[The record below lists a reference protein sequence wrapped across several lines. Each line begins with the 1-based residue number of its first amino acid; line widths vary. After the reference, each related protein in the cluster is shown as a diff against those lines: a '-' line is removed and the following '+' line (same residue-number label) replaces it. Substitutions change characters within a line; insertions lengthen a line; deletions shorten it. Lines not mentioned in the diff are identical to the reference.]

1 MATPAELAF
10 ERTNL
15 DEDQLAHLQRL
26 LGTWGILADLSFSDL
41 VLMAPMA
48 PEPTDPRRGGLELVI
63 LGQMRPS
70 NSSTVIEHDLVGQTV
85 DAEVWPLVVLT
96 FESGESARGEMV
108 LEPGAEPVRLH
119 CIPVRCQGETVAVL
133 ARMSAGAGRRPGHLE
148 RTYRD
153 VFNRFAVMLSEG
165 TFPFPSEEVATE
177 EAPRV
182 GDGVVLVD
190 EEGRVRYASPNA
202 TNALHRMGMYSQ
214 IEGRRLTDLG
224 IEESAIEWALASAL
238 PVVEEVE
245 RRPDVTVLLH
255 CIPLIQSDDVTGC
268 IVLLRDV
275 TDLRRLDRLLLS
287 KDAAIR
293 EVHHRVKNNL
303 QTISALL
310 RLQARRLPPGGGRVA
325 LFEAERRVRS
335 IAIVHEILSREPS
348 DQVPFDE
355 IVTSLIRMAK
365 DSVVSRHLTFEVNG
379 GLGEVPA
386 DVATP
391 LAVVLAE
398 LVQNAIEHAFL
409 DFEAEED
416 GDGDDDADRDTTGT
430 IRVDL
435 SAEGGVLRVEVLD
448 DGSGL
453 PDGFDIDETQSLGL
467 SIVRDLVR
475 SQLDG
480 TITMRNRAVTGIGP
494 SAARSWSSSCRPVT
508 RSPSGSSGAGGR
520 RAGVAQ
526 EARRRAA
533 SQALRSLRR
542 SSSEVAPQTPD
553 SWLVARA
560 KSRQV
565 SWTSQLRHTRLADSI
580 WSTAGP
586 VVPMGKNRSG
596 SVLRQAAN
604 CLQSPSSH
612 STVRFHMRATLIPP
626 LISPDYPLVI

>member
-1 MATPAELAF
+1 MSTPAELAF

-15 DEDQLAHLQRL
+15 DEVQLAHLQRL

-41 VLMAPMA
+41 VLLAPMA
-48 PEPTDPRRGGLELVI
+48 SNAREHHGNGLELVI

-70 NSSTVIEHDLVGQTV
+70 NSATVVQHDLVGQPAGAA
-85 DAEVWPLVVLT
+85 DWPLAVLT
-96 FESGESARGEMV
+96 VETGEVTRGEV
-108 LEPGAEPVRLH
+108 LLETDEEPVRLH
-119 CIPVRCQGETVAVL
+119 CIPVRCEGITVAVL
-133 ARMSAGAGRRPGHLE
+133 ARLSAGAGRRPGHLE

-153 VFNRFAVMLSEG
+153 LFDRFAVMLAES

-182 GDGVVLVD
+182 GDGLVLVD

-255 CIPLIQSDDVTGC
+255 CIPLLAQDDVTGC
-268 IVLLRDV
+268 LVLLRDV
-275 TDLRRLDRLLLS
+275 TDVRRLDRLLLS

-335 IAIVHEILSREPS
+335 IAIVHEILSRDPG

-355 IVTSLIRMAK
+355 IVTSLIRMAE
-365 DSVVSRHLTFEVNG
+365 DSVVLSRPVTFDVVG
-379 GLGEVPA
+379 VLGEVPA

-398 LVQNAIEHAFL
+398 LLQNAIEHAFP
-409 DFEAEED
+409 DVAEDEV
-416 GDGDDDADRDTTGT
+416 GGT
-430 IRVDL
+430 AYVQQVGHIQVHL
-435 SAEGGVLRVEVLD
+435 VNEVNSLVLQVSD

-480 TITMRNRAVTGIGP
+480 SITMRNRNETEPGAPGTAVTIEL
-494 SAARSWSSSCRPVT
+494 SAL
-508 RSPSGSSGAGGR
+508 
-520 RAGVAQ
+520 
-526 EARRRAA
+526 EAHKVG
-533 SQALRSLRR
+533 L
-542 SSSEVAPQTPD
+542 
-553 SWLVARA
+553 
-560 KSRQV
+560 
-565 SWTSQLRHTRLADSI
+565 
-580 WSTAGP
+580 
-586 VVPMGKNRSG
+586 
-596 SVLRQAAN
+596 
-604 CLQSPSSH
+604 
-612 STVRFHMRATLIPP
+612 
-626 LISPDYPLVI
+626 

>member
-1 MATPAELAF
+1 VATPADLAF
-10 ERTNL
+10 ERTDL
-15 DEDQLAHLQRL
+15 DEVQLAHLQRL

-48 PEPTDPRRGGLELVI
+48 PDGRPVHDDDEQELVV

-70 NSSTVIEHDLVGQTV
+70 NSATVVQDDLVGRTAGSA
-85 DAEVWPLVVLT
+85 DWPHAVLT
-96 FESGESARGEMV
+96 FSSGEPSRGEV
-108 LEPGAEPVRLH
+108 LLEGGEEPVRLH
-119 CIPVRCQGETVAVL
+119 CMPVRCEGTTVAVL
-133 ARMSAGAGRRPGHLE
+133 ARLSAGAGRRPGHLE

-153 VFNRFAVMLSEG
+153 VFNRFAIMLAES

-190 EEGRVRYASPNA
+190 EVARVRYASPNA

-214 IEGRRLTDLG
+214 IEGRSLSDLG
-224 IEESAIEWALASAL
+224 IEESAIEWALASGL

-255 CIPLIQSDDVTGC
+255 CIPLVEQDQVTGC
-268 IVLLRDV
+268 LVLLRDV

-310 RLQARRLPPGGGRVA
+310 RLQARRLPPGSGRVA

-335 IAIVHEILSREPS
+335 IAIVHEILSRDPG

-355 IVTSLIRMAK
+355 IANSLVQMAR
-365 DSVVSRHLTFEVNG
+365 DSVLISRPLSFEVTG
-379 GLGEVPA
+379 ELGDVPA

-409 DFEAEED
+409 EYED
-416 GDGDDDADRDTTGT
+416 GDGADAVVPPSSLVPGL
-430 IRVDL
+430 IRVHLVND
-435 SAEGGVLRVEVLD
+435 GTTLRLEVID
-448 DGSGL
+448 DGIGL
-453 PDGFDIDETQSLGL
+453 PEGFDIDETQSLGL

-475 SQLDG
+475 TQLEG
-480 TITMRNRAVTGIGP
+480 TISMRDRSEREPGQHGTMVVIELPARE
-494 SAARSWSSSCRPVT
+494 ARSI
-508 RSPSGSSGAGGR
+508 G
-520 RAGVAQ
+520 Q
-526 EARRRAA
+526 
-533 SQALRSLRR
+533 
-542 SSSEVAPQTPD
+542 
-553 SWLVARA
+553 
-560 KSRQV
+560 
-565 SWTSQLRHTRLADSI
+565 
-580 WSTAGP
+580 
-586 VVPMGKNRSG
+586 
-596 SVLRQAAN
+596 
-604 CLQSPSSH
+604 
-612 STVRFHMRATLIPP
+612 
-626 LISPDYPLVI
+626 

>member
-15 DEDQLAHLQRL
+15 DETQLGHLQRL

-41 VLMAPMA
+41 VLLAPMA
-48 PEPTDPRRGGLELVI
+48 EPSDDPSSLGLPRAHHDDAEPGAARPVEVGTELVI

-70 NSSTVIEHDLVGQTV
+70 NSATVVEHDLVGQTV
-85 DAEVWPLVVLT
+85 AATDWPLAVLT
-96 FESGESARGEMV
+96 VETGDVTRGEV
-108 LEPGAEPVRLH
+108 QLEPGDEPVRLH
-119 CIPVRCQGETVAVL
+119 CIPVRCEGTTVAVL
-133 ARMSAGAGRRPGHLE
+133 ARLAAGAGRRPGHLE

-153 VFNRFAVMLSEG
+153 LFDRFAVMISES

-182 GDGVVLVD
+182 GDGVVVVD

-214 IEGRRLTDLG
+214 TEGRRLTDLG

-255 CIPLIQSDDVTGC
+255 CIPLMADDVVTGC
-268 IVLLRDV
+268 LVLFRDV
-275 TDLRRLDRLLLS
+275 TDVRRLDRLLLS

-310 RLQARRLPPGGGRVA
+310 RLQARRLPRGEGRVA

-355 IVTSLIRMAK
+355 IVTSLIRMAE
-365 DSVVSRHLTFEVNG
+365 DSVVQGQGLTFEVTG
-379 GLGEVPA
+379 ELGEVPA

-398 LVQNAIEHAFL
+398 LLQNAVEHAFTTAGGEDEPGL
-409 DFEAEED
+409 SDRPPPHED
-416 GDGDDDADRDTTGT
+416 GSGEPVQPPGR
-430 IRVDL
+430 IRVHLVNDL
-435 SAEGGVLRVEVLD
+435 SALTLEVID
-448 DGSGL
+448 NGSGL
-453 PDGFDIDETQSLGL
+453 PEGFDIDATQSLGL

-480 TITMRNRAVTGIGP
+480 TITMRNRGDHFPGTRGTIVAITLPVQDGDAVG
-494 SAARSWSSSCRPVT
+494 
-508 RSPSGSSGAGGR
+508 
-520 RAGVAQ
+520 
-526 EARRRAA
+526 
-533 SQALRSLRR
+533 L
-542 SSSEVAPQTPD
+542 
-553 SWLVARA
+553 
-560 KSRQV
+560 
-565 SWTSQLRHTRLADSI
+565 
-580 WSTAGP
+580 
-586 VVPMGKNRSG
+586 
-596 SVLRQAAN
+596 
-604 CLQSPSSH
+604 
-612 STVRFHMRATLIPP
+612 
-626 LISPDYPLVI
+626 

>member
-1 MATPAELAF
+1 M
-10 ERTNL
+10 
-15 DEDQLAHLQRL
+15 
-26 LGTWGILADLSFSDL
+26 
-41 VLMAPMA
+41 
-48 PEPTDPRRGGLELVI
+48 
-63 LGQMRPS
+63 
-70 NSSTVIEHDLVGQTV
+70 GQTV
-85 DAEVWPLVVLT
+85 DADVWPLVVLT
-96 FESGESARGEMV
+96 YETGESSRGEML
-108 LEPGAEPVRLH
+108 LEPGGEPVRLH
-119 CIPVRCQGETVAVL
+119 CIPVRHEGETVAVL
-133 ARMSAGAGRRPGHLE
+133 TRLSAGAGRRPGHLE

-153 VFNRFAVMLSEG
+153 VFNRFAIMLSEG

-255 CIPLIQSDDVTGC
+255 CIPLVQSDDVTGC

-275 TDLRRLDRLLLS
+275 TDVRRLDRLLLS

-355 IVTSLIRMAK
+355 IVTSLLRMAR

-416 GDGDDDADRDTTGT
+416 GDGADGAVDGASDRDLTGT

-435 SAEGGVLRVEVLD
+435 SAEDGLLRVEVLD

-480 TITMRNRAVTGIGP
+480 TITMVDRRTRGEGENGTLVVIELPAREPQPIG
-494 SAARSWSSSCRPVT
+494 
-508 RSPSGSSGAGGR
+508 
-520 RAGVAQ
+520 Q
-526 EARRRAA
+526 
-533 SQALRSLRR
+533 
-542 SSSEVAPQTPD
+542 
-553 SWLVARA
+553 
-560 KSRQV
+560 
-565 SWTSQLRHTRLADSI
+565 
-580 WSTAGP
+580 
-586 VVPMGKNRSG
+586 
-596 SVLRQAAN
+596 
-604 CLQSPSSH
+604 
-612 STVRFHMRATLIPP
+612 
-626 LISPDYPLVI
+626 

>member
-10 ERTNL
+10 ERTDL
-15 DEDQLAHLQRL
+15 DEAQLGHLQRL

-48 PEPTDPRRGGLELVI
+48 PLPGDPHADGQMLVV

-70 NSSTVIEHDLVGQTV
+70 NSATVVQHDLVGQT
-85 DAEVWPLVVLT
+85 AEPADWPEVVQA
-96 FESGESARGEMV
+96 FQSGEATRGEQL
-108 LEPGAEPVRLH
+108 LEAGEEPVRLH
-119 CIPVRCQGETVAVL
+119 SIPVRCEGTTVAVL
-133 ARMSAGAGRRPGHLE
+133 VRLSAGAGRRPGHLE

-153 VFNRFAVMLSEG
+153 VFERFAVMVSES

-190 EEGRVRYASPNA
+190 EEGRVRFASPNA

-255 CIPLIQSDDVTGC
+255 CIPLIAHEEVTGC
-268 IVLLRDV
+268 LVLMRDV
-275 TDLRRLDRLLLS
+275 TDVRRLDRLLLS

-310 RLQARRLPPGGGRVA
+310 RLQARRLPPGEGRVA

-355 IVTSLIRMAK
+355 IVTALIRMAK
-365 DSVVSRHLTFEVNG
+365 DSVVSRHLAFEVNG

-416 GDGDDDADRDTTGT
+416 GEGTGEVDRD
-430 IRVDL
+430 
-435 SAEGGVLRVEVLD
+435 
-448 DGSGL
+448 
-453 PDGFDIDETQSLGL
+453 
-467 SIVRDLVR
+467 
-475 SQLDG
+475 
-480 TITMRNRAVTGIGP
+480 
-494 SAARSWSSSCRPVT
+494 
-508 RSPSGSSGAGGR
+508 
-520 RAGVAQ
+520 
-526 EARRRAA
+526 
-533 SQALRSLRR
+533 
-542 SSSEVAPQTPD
+542 
-553 SWLVARA
+553 
-560 KSRQV
+560 
-565 SWTSQLRHTRLADSI
+565 
-580 WSTAGP
+580 
-586 VVPMGKNRSG
+586 
-596 SVLRQAAN
+596 
-604 CLQSPSSH
+604 
-612 STVRFHMRATLIPP
+612 
-626 LISPDYPLVI
+626 

>member
-1 MATPAELAF
+1 MLAF
-10 ERTNL
+10 ET
-15 DEDQLAHLQRL
+15 
-26 LGTWGILADLSFSDL
+26 G
-41 VLMAPMA
+41 
-48 PEPTDPRRGGLELVI
+48 
-63 LGQMRPS
+63 
-70 NSSTVIEHDLVGQTV
+70 
-85 DAEVWPLVVLT
+85 EVT
-96 FESGESARGEMV
+96 RGEM
-108 LEPGAEPVRLH
+108 LLDPDEEPARLH
-119 CIPVRCQGETVAVL
+119 CIPVRCEGTTVAVL
-133 ARMSAGAGRRPGHLE
+133 ARLAAGAGRRPGHLE

-153 VFNRFAVMLSEG
+153 LFDRFAVMLSES

-182 GDGVVLVD
+182 GDGVILVD

-255 CIPLIQSDDVTGC
+255 CIPLLAQEEVTGC
-268 IVLLRDV
+268 LVLLRDV
-275 TDLRRLDRLLLS
+275 TDVRRLDRLLLS

-335 IAIVHEILSREPS
+335 IAIVHEILSREPG

-355 IVTSLIRMAK
+355 IVTSLIRMAE
-365 DSVVSRHLTFEVNG
+365 DSVVLSRPVTFDVVG
-379 GLGEVPA
+379 VLGEVPA

-398 LVQNAIEHAFL
+398 LLQNAVEHAFP
-409 DFEAEED
+409 DVADEED
-416 GDGDDDADRDTTGT
+416 GAPPGQPVGH
-430 IRVDL
+430 IQVHLLNDL
-435 SAEGGVLRVEVLD
+435 VSLTLEVAD

-453 PDGFDIDETQSLGL
+453 PEGFDIDETQSLGL

-480 TITMRNRAVTGIGP
+480 TITMRNRHEIDPGAKGTVVTIEL
-494 SAARSWSSSCRPVT
+494 SA
-508 RSPSGSSGAGGR
+508 
-520 RAGVAQ
+520 Q
-526 EARRRAA
+526 D
-533 SQALRSLRR
+533 
-542 SSSEVAPQTPD
+542 SE
-553 SWLVARA
+553 
-560 KSRQV
+560 KSD
-565 SWTSQLRHTRLADSI
+565 L
-580 WSTAGP
+580 
-586 VVPMGKNRSG
+586 
-596 SVLRQAAN
+596 
-604 CLQSPSSH
+604 
-612 STVRFHMRATLIPP
+612 
-626 LISPDYPLVI
+626 

>member
-15 DEDQLAHLQRL
+15 DEVQLAHLQRL

-41 VLMAPMA
+41 VLMAPVA
-48 PEPTDPRRGGLELVI
+48 AEEQHDATELVI

-70 NSSTVIEHDLVGQTV
+70 NSATVVQHDLVGQTAGV
-85 DAEVWPLVVLT
+85 ADYPLAVETFHSGEVTRGEVVLD
-96 FESGESARGEMV
+96 SGEG
-108 LEPGAEPVRLH
+108 PVRLH
-119 CIPVRCQGETVAVL
+119 CIPVRCEGTTVAVL
-133 ARMSAGAGRRPGHLE
+133 ARLSAGVGRRPGHLE

-153 VFNRFAVMLSEG
+153 VFNRVAVMLSES

-255 CIPLIQSDDVTGC
+255 CIPLIEHDLVTGC
-268 IVLLRDV
+268 LVLMRDV
-275 TDLRRLDRLLLS
+275 TDVRRLDRLLLS

-355 IVTSLIRMAK
+355 IVASLIRMAK
-365 DSVVSRHLTFEVNG
+365 DSVVSSRELVFEVTG
-379 GLGEVPA
+379 ALGEVPA

-398 LVQNAIEHAFL
+398 LVQNAIEHAFP
-409 DFEAEED
+409 EPED
-416 GDGDDDADRDTTGT
+416 GDSGPGAAAGDGAAEEPPPGH
-430 IRVDL
+430 IRVHLLND
-435 SAEGGVLRVEVLD
+435 GTTLRLEVID
-448 DGSGL
+448 DGLGL
-453 PDGFDIDETQSLGL
+453 PDTFDFNASQSLGL
-467 SIVRDLVR
+467 SIVRDLIR
-475 SQLDG
+475 SQLGG
-480 TITMRNRAVTGIGP
+480 TITMRNRRDVHPGQGGTMVTIELPTQDVQPIG
-494 SAARSWSSSCRPVT
+494 
-508 RSPSGSSGAGGR
+508 
-520 RAGVAQ
+520 
-526 EARRRAA
+526 E
-533 SQALRSLRR
+533 
-542 SSSEVAPQTPD
+542 
-553 SWLVARA
+553 
-560 KSRQV
+560 
-565 SWTSQLRHTRLADSI
+565 
-580 WSTAGP
+580 
-586 VVPMGKNRSG
+586 
-596 SVLRQAAN
+596 
-604 CLQSPSSH
+604 
-612 STVRFHMRATLIPP
+612 
-626 LISPDYPLVI
+626 

>member
-10 ERTNL
+10 ERTDL
-15 DEDQLAHLQRL
+15 DEAQLGHLQRL

-48 PEPTDPRRGGLELVI
+48 PLPGDPHPDEQMLVV

-70 NSSTVIEHDLVGQTV
+70 NSATVVQHDLVGQT
-85 DAEVWPLVVLT
+85 AEPADWPQVVQA
-96 FESGESARGEMV
+96 FQSGEASRGEQ
-108 LEPGAEPVRLH
+108 LLAAGEEPVRLH
-119 CIPVRCQGETVAVL
+119 SIPVRCEGTTVAVL
-133 ARMSAGAGRRPGHLE
+133 VRLSAGAGRRPGHLE

-153 VFNRFAVMLSEG
+153 VFERFAVMVSES

-190 EEGRVRYASPNA
+190 EEGRVRFASPNA

-255 CIPLIQSDDVTGC
+255 CIPLIAHEEVTGC
-268 IVLLRDV
+268 LVLMRDV
-275 TDLRRLDRLLLS
+275 TDVRRLDRLLLS

-310 RLQARRLPPGGGRVA
+310 RLQARRLPPGEGRVA
-325 LFEAERRVRS
+325 LFESERRVRS

-355 IVTSLIRMAK
+355 IVTSLIRMAE
-365 DSVVSRHLTFEVNG
+365 DSMLVSRHLSFEVTG
-379 GLGEVPA
+379 LLGEVPA

-391 LAVVLAE
+391 LAVVVAE
-398 LVQNAIEHAFL
+398 LVQNAIEHAFNE
-409 DFEAEED
+409 FEAED
-416 GDGDDDADRDTTGT
+416 GAEAPGARGSSDDLDGAAPHATGH
-430 IRVDL
+430 IRVHLVND
-435 SAEGGVLRVEVLD
+435 GTTLRLEVTD

-453 PDGFDIDETQSLGL
+453 PDGFDIDATESLGL

-480 TITMRNRAVTGIGP
+480 SITMRNRNEVDPAQ
-494 SAARSWSSSCRPVT
+494 
-508 RSPSGSSGAGGR
+508 SGTT
-520 RAGVAQ
+520 VMIELPAQ
-526 EARRRAA
+526 EA
-533 SQALRSLRR
+533 Q
-542 SSSEVAPQTPD
+542 PIGQ
-553 SWLVARA
+553 
-560 KSRQV
+560 
-565 SWTSQLRHTRLADSI
+565 
-580 WSTAGP
+580 
-586 VVPMGKNRSG
+586 
-596 SVLRQAAN
+596 
-604 CLQSPSSH
+604 
-612 STVRFHMRATLIPP
+612 
-626 LISPDYPLVI
+626 

>member
-1 MATPAELAF
+1 VATPAELAF

-48 PEPTDPRRGGLELVI
+48 PEPTDPHPGGGLELVI

-70 NSSTVIEHDLVGQTV
+70 NSSTVVEHDLVGQTV
-85 DAEVWPLVVLT
+85 DADVWPLVVLT
-96 FESGESARGEMV
+96 FESGESSRGEML
-108 LEPGAEPVRLH
+108 LEPGGEPVRLQ
-119 CIPVRCQGETVAVL
+119 CIPVRCQGEVVAVL
-133 ARMSAGAGRRPGHLE
+133 TRMSAGAGRRPGHLE

-165 TFPFPSEEVATE
+165 SFPFPSEEVATE

-255 CIPLIQSDDVTGC
+255 CIPLMQSDDVTGC

-355 IVTSLIRMAK
+355 IVTALIRMAK
-365 DSVVSRHLTFEVNG
+365 DSVVSRHLAFEVNG

-416 GDGDDDADRDTTGT
+416 GEGTGEVDRDSIGT

-435 SAEGGVLRVEVLD
+435 SSEGGMLRVEVLD

-453 PDGFDIDETQSLGL
+453 PDGFDIDDSQSLGL

-480 TITMRNRAVTGIGP
+480 TIAMRNRAGSGNGERGTLVVIELPARDPQPIG
-494 SAARSWSSSCRPVT
+494 
-508 RSPSGSSGAGGR
+508 
-520 RAGVAQ
+520 
-526 EARRRAA
+526 
-533 SQALRSLRR
+533 L
-542 SSSEVAPQTPD
+542 
-553 SWLVARA
+553 
-560 KSRQV
+560 
-565 SWTSQLRHTRLADSI
+565 
-580 WSTAGP
+580 
-586 VVPMGKNRSG
+586 
-596 SVLRQAAN
+596 
-604 CLQSPSSH
+604 
-612 STVRFHMRATLIPP
+612 
-626 LISPDYPLVI
+626 

>member
-1 MATPAELAF
+1 
-10 ERTNL
+10 
-15 DEDQLAHLQRL
+15 
-26 LGTWGILADLSFSDL
+26 
-41 VLMAPMA
+41 
-48 PEPTDPRRGGLELVI
+48 
-63 LGQMRPS
+63 
-70 NSSTVIEHDLVGQTV
+70 
-85 DAEVWPLVVLT
+85 
-96 FESGESARGEMV
+96 
-108 LEPGAEPVRLH
+108 
-119 CIPVRCQGETVAVL
+119 
-133 ARMSAGAGRRPGHLE
+133 
-148 RTYRD
+148 
-153 VFNRFAVMLSEG
+153 
-165 TFPFPSEEVATE
+165 
-177 EAPRV
+177 
-182 GDGVVLVD
+182 
-190 EEGRVRYASPNA
+190 
-202 TNALHRMGMYSQ
+202 MGMYSQ

-275 TDLRRLDRLLLS
+275 TDVRRLDRLLLS

-416 GDGDDDADRDTTGT
+416 GEAVDEANRDSTGT
-430 IRVDL
+430 IQVDL
-435 SAEGGVLRVEVLD
+435 SAENGLLRVEVLD

-480 TITMRNRAVTGIGP
+480 TIAMRNRSTSGNGEHGTLVVIELPARDPQPIG
-494 SAARSWSSSCRPVT
+494 
-508 RSPSGSSGAGGR
+508 
-520 RAGVAQ
+520 Q
-526 EARRRAA
+526 
-533 SQALRSLRR
+533 
-542 SSSEVAPQTPD
+542 
-553 SWLVARA
+553 
-560 KSRQV
+560 
-565 SWTSQLRHTRLADSI
+565 
-580 WSTAGP
+580 
-586 VVPMGKNRSG
+586 
-596 SVLRQAAN
+596 
-604 CLQSPSSH
+604 
-612 STVRFHMRATLIPP
+612 
-626 LISPDYPLVI
+626 

>member
-15 DEDQLAHLQRL
+15 DEVQLGHLQRL

-41 VLMAPMA
+41 VLLAPMA
-48 PEPTDPRRGGLELVI
+48 HPSDRPEDHGPGEDVRITAAHDERTELVI

-70 NSSTVIEHDLVGQTV
+70 NSATVVEHDLVGQTV
-85 DAEVWPLVVLT
+85 AAEDWPLAVQTVDTGEATRGEVLL
-96 FESGESARGEMV
+96 ESGD
-108 LEPGAEPVRLH
+108 EPVRLH
-119 CIPVRCQGETVAVL
+119 CIPVRSEGTTVAVL
-133 ARMSAGAGRRPGHLE
+133 ARLAAGAGRRPGHLE

-153 VFNRFAVMLSEG
+153 LFDRFAVMISQS

-182 GDGVVLVD
+182 GDGVVVVD

-214 IEGRRLTDLG
+214 TEGRRLTDLG

-255 CIPLIQSDDVTGC
+255 CIPLMADDVVTGC
-268 IVLLRDV
+268 LVLLRDV
-275 TDLRRLDRLLLS
+275 TDVRRLDRLLLS

-310 RLQARRLPPGGGRVA
+310 RLQARRLPRGEGRVA

-355 IVTSLIRMAK
+355 IVSSLIRMAE
-365 DSVVSRHLTFEVNG
+365 DSVVQGRGLTFEVTG
-379 GLGEVPA
+379 ELGEVPA

-398 LVQNAIEHAFL
+398 LLQNAVEHAFTDAVWETGGEMPGATEGSVL
-409 DFEAEED
+409 AEEAAE
-416 GDGDDDADRDTTGT
+416 GPSQPPGR
-430 IRVDL
+430 IRVHLVNDR
-435 SAEGGVLRVEVLD
+435 SALTLEVID
-448 DGSGL
+448 NGSGL
-453 PDGFDIDETQSLGL
+453 PEGFDIDATQSLGL

-480 TITMRNRAVTGIGP
+480 TITMRNRRDDHPGERGTIVAIGL
-494 SAARSWSSSCRPVT
+494 PVE
-508 RSPSGSSGAGGR
+508 GG
-520 RAGVAQ
+520 
-526 EARRRAA
+526 
-533 SQALRSLRR
+533 
-542 SSSEVAPQTPD
+542 D
-553 SWLVARA
+553 
-560 KSRQV
+560 
-565 SWTSQLRHTRLADSI
+565 
-580 WSTAGP
+580 
-586 VVPMGKNRSG
+586 
-596 SVLRQAAN
+596 
-604 CLQSPSSH
+604 
-612 STVRFHMRATLIPP
+612 TVGL
-626 LISPDYPLVI
+626 

>member
-1 MATPAELAF
+1 
-10 ERTNL
+10 
-15 DEDQLAHLQRL
+15 
-26 LGTWGILADLSFSDL
+26 
-41 VLMAPMA
+41 
-48 PEPTDPRRGGLELVI
+48 
-63 LGQMRPS
+63 
-70 NSSTVIEHDLVGQTV
+70 
-85 DAEVWPLVVLT
+85 
-96 FESGESARGEMV
+96 
-108 LEPGAEPVRLH
+108 
-119 CIPVRCQGETVAVL
+119 
-133 ARMSAGAGRRPGHLE
+133 
-148 RTYRD
+148 
-153 VFNRFAVMLSEG
+153 
-165 TFPFPSEEVATE
+165 
-177 EAPRV
+177 
-182 GDGVVLVD
+182 
-190 EEGRVRYASPNA
+190 
-202 TNALHRMGMYSQ
+202 MGMYSQ

-255 CIPLIQSDDVTGC
+255 CIPLVQSDDVTGC

-275 TDLRRLDRLLLS
+275 TDVRRLDRLLLS

-355 IVTSLIRMAK
+355 IVTSLLRMAR

-416 GDGDDDADRDTTGT
+416 GDGADGAVDGASDRDLTGT

-435 SAEGGVLRVEVLD
+435 SAEDGLLRVEVLD

-480 TITMRNRAVTGIGP
+480 TITMVDRRTRGEGENGTLVVIELPAREPQPIG
-494 SAARSWSSSCRPVT
+494 
-508 RSPSGSSGAGGR
+508 
-520 RAGVAQ
+520 Q
-526 EARRRAA
+526 
-533 SQALRSLRR
+533 
-542 SSSEVAPQTPD
+542 
-553 SWLVARA
+553 
-560 KSRQV
+560 
-565 SWTSQLRHTRLADSI
+565 
-580 WSTAGP
+580 
-586 VVPMGKNRSG
+586 
-596 SVLRQAAN
+596 
-604 CLQSPSSH
+604 
-612 STVRFHMRATLIPP
+612 
-626 LISPDYPLVI
+626 

>member
-1 MATPAELAF
+1 VATPAELAF

-15 DEDQLAHLQRL
+15 DEVQLGHLQRL

-41 VLMAPMA
+41 VLLAPMA
-48 PEPTDPRRGGLELVI
+48 ATPDEQPGQGMELVI

-70 NSSTVIEHDLVGQTV
+70 NSATVVQHDLVGQNV
-85 DAEVWPLVVLT
+85 ASAEWPLAVLT
-96 FESGESARGEMV
+96 IESGEVTRGEV
-108 LEPGAEPVRLH
+108 LLEPGDEPVRLH
-119 CIPVRCQGETVAVL
+119 CIPVRCEGITVAVL
-133 ARMSAGAGRRPGHLE
+133 ARLAAGAGRRPGHLE

-153 VFNRFAVMLSEG
+153 LFDRFAVMLAES

-214 IEGRRLTDLG
+214 TEGRRLTDLG

-255 CIPLIQSDDVTGC
+255 CIPLLANDEVTGC
-268 IVLLRDV
+268 LVLMRDV
-275 TDLRRLDRLLLS
+275 TDVRRLDRLLLS

-355 IVTSLIRMAK
+355 IVTSLIRMAE
-365 DSVVSRHLTFEVNG
+365 DSVVLSRGLTFEVTG
-379 GLGEVPA
+379 ELGEVPA

-398 LVQNAIEHAFL
+398 LLQNAVEHAFL
-409 DFEAEED
+409 DFESDEA
-416 GDGDDDADRDTTGT
+416 GGGGPFGGPRVGGSTPPQQPGH
-430 IRVDL
+430 IRVHLMNDPKSL
-435 SAEGGVLRVEVLD
+435 MLEVID

-453 PDGFDIDETQSLGL
+453 PNGFDIDATQSLGL

-480 TITMRNRAVTGIGP
+480 TITMRNRHEADPGVRGTVVAIELPAQDVHPIG
-494 SAARSWSSSCRPVT
+494 
-508 RSPSGSSGAGGR
+508 
-520 RAGVAQ
+520 Q
-526 EARRRAA
+526 
-533 SQALRSLRR
+533 
-542 SSSEVAPQTPD
+542 
-553 SWLVARA
+553 
-560 KSRQV
+560 
-565 SWTSQLRHTRLADSI
+565 
-580 WSTAGP
+580 
-586 VVPMGKNRSG
+586 
-596 SVLRQAAN
+596 
-604 CLQSPSSH
+604 
-612 STVRFHMRATLIPP
+612 
-626 LISPDYPLVI
+626 

>member
-1 MATPAELAF
+1 MGPTGPDRTSRDLTVATPAELAF

-15 DEDQLAHLQRL
+15 NEQQLGHLQRL
-26 LGTWGILADLSFSDL
+26 LGTWGILADFSFSDL
-41 VLMAPMA
+41 VLLAPMA
-48 PEPTDPRRGGLELVI
+48 MVPGERPGEETELVI

-70 NSSTVIEHDLVGQTV
+70 NSATVVQHDLVGQTLTT
-85 DAEVWPLVVLT
+85 AEWPLPVLT
-96 FESGESARGEMV
+96 MESGEMTRGEV
-108 LEPGAEPVRLH
+108 ELEPGDEPVRLH
-119 CIPVRCQGETVAVL
+119 CIPVRYEGAVVAVL
-133 ARMSAGAGRRPGHLE
+133 ARLSAGAGRRPGHLE

-153 VFNRFAVMLSEG
+153 LFDRFAIMVSES

-214 IEGRRLTDLG
+214 TEGRRLTDLG

-245 RRPDVTVLLH
+245 RRPDVSVLLH
-255 CIPLIQSDDVTGC
+255 CIPLLANDEVTGC
-268 IVLLRDV
+268 LVLMRDV
-275 TDLRRLDRLLLS
+275 TDVRRLDRLLLS

-310 RLQARRLPPGGGRVA
+310 RLQARRLPSGEGKVA

-355 IVTSLIRMAK
+355 IVTSLIRMAE
-365 DSVVSRHLTFEVNG
+365 DSVVSSRELIFDVTGE
-379 GLGEVPA
+379 LGEVPA

-398 LVQNAIEHAFL
+398 LLQNAVEHAFL
-409 DFEAEED
+409 EV
-416 GDGDDDADRDTTGT
+416 DADEHAGGAGAAGGASVAEPPGH
-430 IRVDL
+430 IRVHLVNDVSSL
-435 SAEGGVLRVEVLD
+435 TLEVID
-448 DGSGL
+448 DGYGL
-453 PDGFDIDETQSLGL
+453 PDGFDIEETQSLGL

-480 TITMRNRAVTGIGP
+480 VITMRNRHDLVPGETG
-494 SAARSWSSSCRPVT
+494 T
-508 RSPSGSSGAGGR
+508 
-520 RAGVAQ
+520 
-526 EARRRAA
+526 
-533 SQALRSLRR
+533 
-542 SSSEVAPQTPD
+542 
-553 SWLVARA
+553 LVAIVLPALESPR
-560 KSRQV
+560 V
-565 SWTSQLRHTRLADSI
+565 
-580 WSTAGP
+580 
-586 VVPMGKNRSG
+586 G
-596 SVLRQAAN
+596 S
-604 CLQSPSSH
+604 
-612 STVRFHMRATLIPP
+612 
-626 LISPDYPLVI
+626 

>member
-1 MATPAELAF
+1 
-10 ERTNL
+10 
-15 DEDQLAHLQRL
+15 
-26 LGTWGILADLSFSDL
+26 
-41 VLMAPMA
+41 
-48 PEPTDPRRGGLELVI
+48 
-63 LGQMRPS
+63 
-70 NSSTVIEHDLVGQTV
+70 
-85 DAEVWPLVVLT
+85 
-96 FESGESARGEMV
+96 
-108 LEPGAEPVRLH
+108 
-119 CIPVRCQGETVAVL
+119 
-133 ARMSAGAGRRPGHLE
+133 
-148 RTYRD
+148 
-153 VFNRFAVMLSEG
+153 
-165 TFPFPSEEVATE
+165 
-177 EAPRV
+177 
-182 GDGVVLVD
+182 
-190 EEGRVRYASPNA
+190 
-202 TNALHRMGMYSQ
+202 MGMYSQ

-255 CIPLIQSDDVTGC
+255 CIPLIQDQNVTGC

-275 TDLRRLDRLLLS
+275 TDVRRLDRLLLS

-355 IVTSLIRMAK
+355 IVTSLIQMAK

-416 GDGDDDADRDTTGT
+416 GEASDGVGPMTGT

-435 SAEGGVLRVEVLD
+435 SAENNVLRVEVLD

-453 PDGFDIDETQSLGL
+453 PDGFDIDDTQSLGL

-480 TITMRNRAVTGIGP
+480 TIAMHNRAMTSAGERGTVVVIELPARDPLPIG
-494 SAARSWSSSCRPVT
+494 
-508 RSPSGSSGAGGR
+508 
-520 RAGVAQ
+520 
-526 EARRRAA
+526 
-533 SQALRSLRR
+533 L
-542 SSSEVAPQTPD
+542 
-553 SWLVARA
+553 
-560 KSRQV
+560 
-565 SWTSQLRHTRLADSI
+565 
-580 WSTAGP
+580 
-586 VVPMGKNRSG
+586 
-596 SVLRQAAN
+596 
-604 CLQSPSSH
+604 
-612 STVRFHMRATLIPP
+612 
-626 LISPDYPLVI
+626 